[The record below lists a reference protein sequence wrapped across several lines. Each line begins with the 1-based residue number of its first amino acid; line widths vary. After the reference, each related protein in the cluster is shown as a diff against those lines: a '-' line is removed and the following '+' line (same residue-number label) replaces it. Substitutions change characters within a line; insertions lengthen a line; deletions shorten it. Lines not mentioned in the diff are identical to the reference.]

1 MCMDGVPAT
10 ADQDPD
16 PGTDQLF
23 SEGNINS
30 NSSSDNNNKG
40 GDDPF
45 R

>member
-1 MCMDGVPAT
+1 MGNDGVQAT
-10 ADQDPD
+10 AEV

-23 SEGNINS
+23 TEGNINS